1 MKESKGEFYVKLL
14 MTAALAGFGTSVL
27 GHLIDSQVLAEIGM
41 FILAVSL
48 PMMLLIAI
56 WIY

>member
-14 MTAALAGFGTSVL
+14 MTAAVAGLGTSCL